1 MTLKNLL
8 KNKYQFL
15 PQELTSV
22 LWGHAHVFLPRCT
35 FEYSVLNVIQHKINQ
50 SWLSVK
56 KAEVFPVC
64 WCKLKLEIW
73 FNWGKNNDKNNVF
86 HFSSSGNTWRVC
98 GTCCLFGLQLPRRW
112 GSFDFFCCHSGK
124 NFWANLCVT
133 FRGNHGHFSQ
143 CCKWTNASENL

>member
-1 MTLKNLL
+1 MWEVKQHDIKKSLKKQVPVSPTGTYFSTLRSCSCIS
-8 KNKYQFL
+8 
-15 PQELTSV
+15 TSV
-22 LWGHAHVFLPRCT
+22 HI
-35 FEYSVLNVIQHKINQ
+35 SQ

-64 WCKLKLEIW
+64 WYKLKLEIW